1 MIGRSLSFSCL
12 KKKGLAYGDFE
23 GRIRPEANCSFTQ
36 RFISTVSTWVSEY
49 SLEVRCPGSI
59 LNSILISKSGREWG
73 SSSHFASL
81 KTEGKRLGQSGGGP
95 ELGKRASGILTE
107 ARGLVFSG

>member
-23 GRIRPEANCSFTQ
+23 SRIRPEANCSSTQ
-36 RFISTVSTWVSEY
+36 QFISTISCRVSEY

-59 LNSILISKSGREWG
+59 LNSILILKSGWEQG

-81 KTEGKRLGQSGGGP
+81 KTDGKRLGRFGVGSWSG
-95 ELGKRASGILTE
+95 EQVSG
-107 ARGLVFSG
+107 RR